1 MDARIDIAEKKL
13 ALISEISMLNDSKL
27 LDRLLHFLNKSRQTK
42 PDEISEEDWA
52 SIQRGMD
59 ARDAGEVL
67 PIADFLKELAEF

>member
-27 LDRLLHFLNKSRQTK
+27 IDRLLHFLNKNRQTK

-67 PIADFLKELAEF
+67 SVGEVRQRLAKF